1 MNKMWVAYIGVLL
14 LALHL
19 SSQIVVAQSDMNAT
33 ISSTTPPKPTTT
45 VAPTEKSGSVRN
57 DAFTLFLPLAL
68 AASLLHS
75 WSQ

>member
-19 SSQIVVAQSDMNAT
+19 SSQIVVAQSDVNAT
-33 ISSTTPPKPTTT
+33 TPSTTTTSKPTVT
-45 VAPTEKSGSVRN
+45 PTEKSGSVRN
-57 DAFTLFLPLAL
+57 DAFTLLLPLAL